1 MRIAFTADEPKGLDS
16 VISYHFGRCPYF
28 VIVELDGRDVK
39 KIENIENPSAE
50 SHAVGEL
57 PQLMNQLGV
66 NIIVTGGMGPKAQE
80 YFAQFG
86 IQPITGAYGKVRDVL
101 EEIIEGTLR
110 ETPAVSEERPSHVE
124 GENEEIRRLKL
135 EVRELR
141 REVAE
146 LKSLIK
152 EIMRGR

>member
-39 KIENIENPSAE
+39 KVENVDNPSAE
-50 SHAVGEL
+50 SHAAGEL

-66 NIIVTGGMGPKAQE
+66 NAIVTGGMGPKAQE
-80 YFAQFG
+80 YFAQYG

-110 ETPAVSEERPSHVE
+110 ERPPLAEEHVPH
-124 GENEEIRRLKL
+124 
-135 EVRELR
+135 V
-141 REVAE
+141 
-146 LKSLIK
+146 
-152 EIMRGR
+152 RGRTRKSDA